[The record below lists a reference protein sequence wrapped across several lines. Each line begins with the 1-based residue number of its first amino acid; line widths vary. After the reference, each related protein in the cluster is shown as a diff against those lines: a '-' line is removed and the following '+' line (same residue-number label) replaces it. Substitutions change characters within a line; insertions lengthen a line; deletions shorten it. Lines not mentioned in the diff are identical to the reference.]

1 MFWKEILKRLGTKLI
16 VRLLSIISSGE
27 FLLEFVTK
35 WLMAYKLKLSKMSQI
50 DIIMRFVFL
59 NVICS
64 CALISSDS
72 KDLFFNVDTFSYKS
86 FNTTS
91 TTPTTTPA
99 ALTTKTTTTTAVPNF
114 SLIHKEDLIST
125 EALEQELG
133 NYSITLRTNI
143 TIKRY

>member
-1 MFWKEILKRLGTKLI
+1 
-16 VRLLSIISSGE
+16 
-27 FLLEFVTK
+27 
-35 WLMAYKLKLSKMSQI
+35 MAYKLKISKITQI
-50 DIIMRFVFL
+50 DIIIRFVFL

-72 KDLFFNVDTFSYKS
+72 KESFFNVDTFSYKS

-91 TTPTTTPA
+91 ATPTTTTT

-114 SLIHKEDLIST
+114 SLIHKEDLFLT
-125 EALEQELG
+125 EAVEQELG